1 MSSIKSRLEHPYK
14 ATTAETVD
22 LLTST
27 ASSMCNADGP
37 LAGWAA
43 MAKVVAG
50 GAQKHARGDW
60 RERDAKYFL
69 PKILRHL
76 HQAYGNAAMVD
87 ALISTGLEELD
98 TLCGGPEATQAPQEL
113 DEESGT
119 PHLIRAAVNAIMAWE
134 VGHNKVDAKPGMVYL
149 AAPYSINPELSLSVC
164 SAIVK
169 QAVGLGEM
177 VYSPVVYGVAADRE
191 ASYDYWMAHCLAM
204 LAKCDSLVIVKD
216 NELGDWTYSKGVVAE
231 ALRARELGIPV
242 STYDTQSGELV
253 SI

>member
-76 HQAYGNAAMVD
+76 GAAYGTKDLSYA
-87 ALISTGLEELD
+87 ISVAYNCNFVFPGH
-98 TLCGGPEATQAPQEL
+98 GHAPQEL

-119 PHLIRAAVNAIMAWE
+119 PHLVRAAVNAIMAWE
-134 VGHNKVDAKPGMVYL
+134 VGHNKADVKPGMVYL
-149 AAPYSINPELSLSVC
+149 AAPYSINPELSLKVC

-204 LAKCDSLVIVKD
+204 LAKCDSLVIVD
-216 NELGDWTYSKGVVAE
+216 DEGLGSWSASNGVVVEYA
-231 ALRARELGIPV
+231 RAAELGIPV
-242 STYDTQSGELV
+242 SVYKTATGELV
-253 SI
+253 SL